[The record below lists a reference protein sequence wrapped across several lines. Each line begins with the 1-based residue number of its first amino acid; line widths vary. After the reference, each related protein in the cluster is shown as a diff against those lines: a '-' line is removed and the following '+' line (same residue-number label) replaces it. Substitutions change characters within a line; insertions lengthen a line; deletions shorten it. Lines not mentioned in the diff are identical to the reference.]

1 MEEKTMKNQR
11 NTDLSVDEMA
21 RELAAM
27 AREFLVAEV
36 AEEKDG
42 FSVCF
47 SDGQEFLVSVCRKGQ
62 NP

>member
-1 MEEKTMKNQR
+1 MKDER
-11 NTDLSVDEMA
+11 NTDLGADQMA

-36 AEEKDG
+36 AEEKNG

>member
-1 MEEKTMKNQR
+1 MNNQR
-11 NTDLSVDEMA
+11 NTDLSVDKMA

-42 FSVCF
+42 FSICF
-47 SDGQEFLVSVCRKGQ
+47 SDGQEFFVSVCRKG
-62 NP
+62 